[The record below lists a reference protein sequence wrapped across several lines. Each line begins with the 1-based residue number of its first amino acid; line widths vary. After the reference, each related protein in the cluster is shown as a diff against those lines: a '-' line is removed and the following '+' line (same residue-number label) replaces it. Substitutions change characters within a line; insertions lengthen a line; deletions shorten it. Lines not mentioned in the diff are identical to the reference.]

1 MSRIVE
7 TLAGGNAVPAIDME
21 YIEQALCELCR
32 IPSPTGFTD
41 AAIAFVERE
50 LAGLGLA
57 SRRTVKGA
65 LVATL
70 PGDHAGGA
78 RTLAAHVDT
87 LGAMVAH
94 IRENGR
100 LRLTQ
105 IGSYPWNA
113 IEGEYCVVHSAGGQ
127 EYSGTIMVSAASAHV
142 HGSGTG
148 KMERGADTMEVRLDA
163 RTTSAQRTRGLGIEV
178 GDFVSLDPRTMVARD
193 GFIKSRHLDDKAAV
207 ACLLGVVKAL
217 NGRRPAFTT
226 HFFISNYEEVGHG
239 AASGIP
245 SETEELVAVDM
256 AAIGEGYQTSDEFSV
271 TICVKDG
278 SGPYDHGLSN
288 RLRALAGAHNIPYK
302 VDIYRYYSS
311 DASAGQRAG
320 GAYRAALIGPGV
332 DASHSFERTHRDALQ
347 ATTALCLAYAL
358 ETHAH
363 GGEGACESR

>member
-1 MSRIVE
+1 MSDKVRVSGGG
-7 TLAGGNAVPAIDME
+7 AGIPAIDLE
-21 YIEQALCELCR
+21 YIERILHELCR
-32 IPSPTGFTD
+32 IPSPTGFTE
-41 AAIAFVERE
+41 AAIGFVERE
-50 LAGLGLA
+50 FESLGVA

-70 PGDHAGGA
+70 PGALPGGA

-94 IRENGR
+94 IQEKGR

-105 IGSYPWNA
+105 LGSYPWNA
-113 IEGEYCVVHSAGGQ
+113 IEGEYCTVHASGGQ
-127 EYSGTIMVSAASAHV
+127 EYTGTIMVSAASAHV
-142 HGSGTG
+142 HGPGTAS
-148 KMERGADTMEVRLDA
+148 MARGADTMEVRLDA
-163 RTTSAQRTRGLGIEV
+163 RTGSAPRTRALGIEV
-178 GDFVSLDPRTMVARD
+178 GDFVSLDPRTTVAGD

-207 ACLLGVVKAL
+207 ACLLGVIKAL
-217 NGRRPAFTT
+217 DGRRPALMS

-239 AASGIP
+239 AAAGIP
-245 SETEELVAVDM
+245 GDTEELIAVDM
-256 AAIGEGYQTSDEFSV
+256 AAIGEGFQTSDEFSV

-288 RLRALAGAHNIPYK
+288 RLRALGDAHGIPYK

-332 DASHSFERTHRDALQ
+332 DASHSFERTHREALW
-347 ATTALCLAYAL
+347 ATTALCLAYLLDA
-358 ETHAH
+358 
-363 GGEGACESR
+363 

>member
-1 MSRIVE
+1 MSDSAR
-7 TLAGGNAVPAIDME
+7 TLGGGVAIPAIDIE
-21 YIEQALCELCR
+21 YIERILCDLCR

-50 LAGLGLA
+50 FERLGVA
-57 SRRTVKGA
+57 TRRTVKGA

-70 PGDHAGGA
+70 PSGREGEA
-78 RTLAAHVDT
+78 RALAAHVDT

-94 IRENGR
+94 IQEKGR

-105 IGSYPWNA
+105 LGSYPWSA
-113 IEGEYCVVHSAGGQ
+113 IEGEYCTVHTSGGR
-127 EYSGTIMVSAASAHV
+127 EYTGTIMVSAASAHV
-142 HGSGTG
+142 HGPGTA

-163 RTTSAQRTRGLGIEV
+163 RTGSARQTRALGIEV
-178 GDFVSLDPRTMVARD
+178 GDFVSLDPRTTVAGD

-207 ACLLGVVKAL
+207 ACLLGVIRAL
-217 NGRRPAFTT
+217 DGRLPVRTS

-239 AASGIP
+239 AAAGIP
-245 SETEELVAVDM
+245 SDTEELIAVDM
-256 AAIGEGYQTSDEFSV
+256 AAIGEGFQTSDEFSV

-278 SGPYDHGLSN
+278 SGPYDHGLST
-288 RLRALAGAHNIPYK
+288 RLRALGDAYAIPYK

-332 DASHSFERTHRDALQ
+332 DASHSFERTHRDALW
-347 ATTALCLAYAL
+347 ATTALCLAYL
-358 ETHAH
+358 LD
-363 GGEGACESR
+363 G